1 MAREQGATMNQ
12 QTQDQE
18 IEAIRLIVSVLEP
31 LDENAR
37 QRILTYVVERL
48 AIPTSRIPTRKY
60 QSSSTSQ
67 SGGTE
72 DMLSQP
78 TLFSAT
84 DIRSLKETKSPE
96 TAVEMAIVVAYYL
109 SELAPIEERK
119 STINSSDLRI
129 YFKQAKFPLPKSIED
144 VLPNAK
150 KSGYVETVARGEYK
164 LNSVGYNLAVH
175 GLPR

>member
-1 MAREQGATMNQ
+1 MDQ
-12 QTQDQE
+12 QSQDQE
-18 IEAIRLIVSVLEP
+18 IEAIRLLVSILEP

-37 QRILTYVVERL
+37 QRVLDYVIERL
-48 AIPTSRIPTRKY
+48 GISTSRRKY
-60 QSSSTSQ
+60 QSPSISQ
-67 SGGTE
+67 STAT
-72 DMLSQP
+72 DDNLSQP
-78 TLFSAT
+78 TLFAGS
-84 DIRSLKETKSPE
+84 DIRSLKDSKAPE
-96 TAVEMAIVVAYYL
+96 TAIEMAVIVAYYL
-109 SELAPIEERK
+109 SELAPLAERK

-150 KSGYVETVARGEYK
+150 KSGYVEAVARGEYK